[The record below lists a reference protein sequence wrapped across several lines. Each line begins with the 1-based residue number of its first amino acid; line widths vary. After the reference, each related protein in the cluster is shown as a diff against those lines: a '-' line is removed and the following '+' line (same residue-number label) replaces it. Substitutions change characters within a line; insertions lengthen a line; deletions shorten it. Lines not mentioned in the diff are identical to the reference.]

1 MEKLINALVT
11 PFDDENKIDYKEV
24 IKLLDL
30 ASNNCNDAL
39 VVGSTTG
46 EGTLLD
52 QDEKI
57 ELFKFVLNNT
67 YLPCIYPINK
77 MSLRASKKEI
87 DLVKN
92 LNFDTFLVVTPFY
105 VKPTQDGLFLY
116 YKELAKYVY
125 PKKIIIYNVSSR
137 TGVNINYF
145 TIRKLIKIS
154 NNIIGIK
161 ECSPDFNLIKLLKTN
176 FPTFKVYL
184 GDDSYFY
191 EGLEKN
197 VDGFIS
203 VISIY
208 YGKLMKEIIED
219 YHVGFVN
226 QINISYIKLVCE
238 IIFSSP
244 NPIGIKYLLSKKG
257 FESMNLM
264 PPLVK
269 LNNQNPSFDLL

>member
-67 YLPCIYPINK
+67 YLPCIYPINQ

-125 PKKIIIYNVSSR
+125 PKKIISH
-137 TGVNINYF
+137 T
-145 TIRKLIKIS
+145 
-154 NNIIGIK
+154 
-161 ECSPDFNLIKLLKTN
+161 
-176 FPTFKVYL
+176 
-184 GDDSYFY
+184 
-191 EGLEKN
+191 
-197 VDGFIS
+197 
-203 VISIY
+203 
-208 YGKLMKEIIED
+208 
-219 YHVGFVN
+219 
-226 QINISYIKLVCE
+226 
-238 IIFSSP
+238 
-244 NPIGIKYLLSKKG
+244 
-257 FESMNLM
+257 
-264 PPLVK
+264 
-269 LNNQNPSFDLL
+269 SFM